1 MELVTKMKQT
11 FSPKPKRET
20 RDRLNIYTISQLFNQ
35 LVNFQQLVK
44 SLRSFIGKGQLIRV
58 DVILDCIG
66 LAIDNMMQSMMY
78 DRHDFELQ
86 FNRIK
91 EELARIHVRCSDIKI
106 KSLYPRLI
114 KMDLVINSPPKELT
128 LLSIQAILESIT
140 NEPLRLI
147 VEKTKGKQTKI
158 KVYSSNMFKID
169 HAVSDVGKDGNKIS
183 GDSYIYENFTNGQTF
198 IAISDGMGN
207 GELAHKESSEA
218 LKILKCLLSF
228 NIPIKTAIQTL
239 QQLKQHS
246 NANERFFSLDICMID
261 RERQRATFYKKGATP
276 TFLVRNHQIELINLA
291 QLPVGVMSDQEVDHV
306 TLSLEEDDVLLMC
319 SDGIVEQYP
328 DIKELEQVI
337 LNQMGKSPKNIA
349 KNILQATVSKHKG
362 KIKDDMMVLV
372 VEYKRQGVA
381 QAQYAS

>member
-169 HAVSDVGKDGNKIS
+169 HAVSYVGKDGNKIS

-218 LKILKCLLSF
+218 LKILKCFLSF

>member
-169 HAVSDVGKDGNKIS
+169 HAVSYVGKDGNKIS

-291 QLPVGVMSDQEVDHV
+291 QLPVGVRSDQEVDHV

>member
-1 MELVTKMKQT
+1 MKQT

-169 HAVSDVGKDGNKIS
+169 HAVSYVGKDGNKIS

-261 RERQRATFYKKGATP
+261 RERQRATFYKKGGTP

>member
-20 RDRLNIYTISQLFNQ
+20 KDRLNIYTISQLFNQ

-44 SLRSFIGKGQLIRV
+44 SLRSFVGKGQLIKV

-66 LAIDNMMQSMMY
+66 LAVDNMMQSMMY

-91 EELARIHVRCSDIKI
+91 EELARIEVRCAEIKI

-128 LLSIQAILESIT
+128 LLSIQAILEGIT

-147 VEKTKGKQTKI
+147 VEKTKGKQTKVR
-158 KVYSSNMFKID
+158 VYSSNLFKID
-169 HAVSDVGKDGNKIS
+169 HAVSYVGKDGNKIS
-183 GDSYIYENFTNGQTF
+183 GDSYIYESFTNGQTF

-228 NIPIKTAIQTL
+228 NIPIKTAIQAL
-239 QQLKQHS
+239 QQLKQHA
-246 NANERFFSLDICMID
+246 NTNERFFSLDVCMID

-276 TFLVRNHQIELINLA
+276 TFLIRNNQIELINLA
-291 QLPVGVMSDQEVDHV
+291 QLPVGVVSDQEVEHV
-306 TLSLEEDDVLLMC
+306 TLNLEEDDVLLMC

-328 DIKELEQVI
+328 KMDELEAVI

-372 VEYKRQGVA
+372 VEYKRQGVV
-381 QAQYAS
+381 QAQSAS

>member
-11 FSPKPKRET
+11 FSPKPKRESK
-20 RDRLNIYTISQLFNQ
+20 DRLNIYTISQLFNQ

-58 DVILDCIG
+58 DVVLDCIG

-91 EELARIHVRCSDIKI
+91 EELERINVRCSDIKI

-128 LLSIQAILESIT
+128 LLSIQAILEGIT

-158 KVYSSNMFKID
+158 KIYSSNQFKID
-169 HAVSDVGKDGNKIS
+169 HAVSYVGKDGNKVS

-246 NANERFFSLDICMID
+246 NANERFFSLDVCMID

-276 TFLVRNHQIELINLA
+276 TFFIRDHQIELINLA
-291 QLPVGVMSDQEVDHV
+291 QLPVGVMSDQDVDHV
-306 TLSLEEDDVLLMC
+306 TLDLQEDDILIMC

-328 DIKELEQVI
+328 DITDLEHMILGQVGI
-337 LNQMGKSPKNIA
+337 PHKHMA
-349 KNILQATVSKHKG
+349 KNILQTTVSKHKG
-362 KIKDDMMVLV
+362 KIRDDMMVLV
-372 VEYKRQGVA
+372 VEYKRQGVS

>member
-1 MELVTKMKQT
+1 MKKT

-20 RDRLNIYTISQLFNQ
+20 RDKLNIYTISQLFNQ

-66 LAIDNMMQSMMY
+66 LAIDSMMQSMMY

-158 KVYSSNMFKID
+158 KVYSSNQFKID
-169 HAVSDVGKDGNKIS
+169 HAVSYVGKDGNKIS

-218 LKILKCLLSF
+218 LKILRCLLGF

-276 TFLVRNHQIELINLA
+276 TFLVRNQRIELINLA

-306 TLSLEEDDVLLMC
+306 TLNLEEDDVLLMF

-328 DIKELEQVI
+328 NVDELEQVI
-337 LNQMGKSPKNIA
+337 LNQMGKSPKTIA

-372 VEYKRQGVA
+372 IEYRRQGVV

>member
-169 HAVSDVGKDGNKIS
+169 HAVSYVGKDGNKIS

>member
-20 RDRLNIYTISQLFNQ
+20 RDRLNIYMISQLFNQ

-169 HAVSDVGKDGNKIS
+169 HAVSYVGKDGNKIS

>member
-11 FSPKPKRET
+11 FSPKPKRESK
-20 RDRLNIYTISQLFNQ
+20 DRLNIYTISQLFNQ

-58 DVILDCIG
+58 DVVLDCIG

-91 EELARIHVRCSDIKI
+91 EELERINVRCSDIKI

-128 LLSIQAILESIT
+128 LLSIQAILEGIT

-158 KVYSSNMFKID
+158 KIYSSNQFKID
-169 HAVSDVGKDGNKIS
+169 HAVSYVGKDGNKVS

-246 NANERFFSLDICMID
+246 NANERFFSLDVCMID

-276 TFLVRNHQIELINLA
+276 TFFIRDHQIELINLA
-291 QLPVGVMSDQEVDHV
+291 QLPVGVMSDQDVDHV
-306 TLSLEEDDVLLMC
+306 TLDLQEDDILIMC

-328 DIKELEQVI
+328 DITDLEHMILGQVGI
-337 LNQMGKSPKNIA
+337 PPKHMA
-349 KNILQATVSKHKG
+349 KNILQTTVSKHKG
-362 KIKDDMMVLV
+362 KIRDDMMVLV
-372 VEYKRQGVA
+372 VEYKRQGVS

>member
-66 LAIDNMMQSMMY
+66 LAIVNMMQSLMY

-114 KMDLVINSPPKELT
+114 KIDLVINSPPKELT

-169 HAVSDVGKDGNKIS
+169 HAVSYVGKDGNKIS

>member
-169 HAVSDVGKDGNKIS
+169 HAVSYVGKDGNKIS

-349 KNILQATVSKHKG
+349 KNILQVTVSKHKG

>member
-169 HAVSDVGKDGNKIS
+169 HAVSYVGKDGNKIS

-337 LNQMGKSPKNIA
+337 LNQMGKSPKNIP

>member
-11 FSPKPKRET
+11 FSPKPKRESK
-20 RDRLNIYTISQLFNQ
+20 DRLNIYTISQLFNQ

-58 DVILDCIG
+58 DVVLDCIG

-91 EELARIHVRCSDIKI
+91 EELERINVRCSDIKI

-128 LLSIQAILESIT
+128 LLSIQAILEGIT

-158 KVYSSNMFKID
+158 KIYSSNQFKID
-169 HAVSDVGKDGNKIS
+169 HAVSYVGKDGNKVS
-183 GDSYIYENFTNGQTF
+183 GDIYIYENFTNGQTF

-246 NANERFFSLDICMID
+246 NANERFFSLDVCMID
-261 RERQRATFYKKGATP
+261 RERQRATFSKKGATP
-276 TFLVRNHQIELINLA
+276 TFFIRDHQIELINLA
-291 QLPVGVMSDQEVDHV
+291 QLPVGVMSDQDVDHV
-306 TLSLEEDDVLLMC
+306 TLDLQEDDILIMC

-328 DIKELEQVI
+328 DITDLEHMILGQVGI
-337 LNQMGKSPKNIA
+337 PPKHMA
-349 KNILQATVSKHKG
+349 KNILQTTVSKHKG
-362 KIKDDMMVLV
+362 KIRDDMMVLV
-372 VEYKRQGVA
+372 VEYKRQGVS

>member
-169 HAVSDVGKDGNKIS
+169 HAVSYVGKDGNKIS

-276 TFLVRNHQIELINLA
+276 TFLVRNQRIELINLA

-306 TLSLEEDDVLLMC
+306 TLNLEEDDVLLMC

-328 DIKELEQVI
+328 NVDELEQVI
-337 LNQMGKSPKNIA
+337 LNQMGKSPKTIA

-372 VEYKRQGVA
+372 IEYRRQGVV

>member
-66 LAIDNMMQSMMY
+66 LAIDNMQSMMY

-169 HAVSDVGKDGNKIS
+169 HAVSYVGKDGNKIS

>member
-169 HAVSDVGKDGNKIS
+169 HAVSYVGKDGNKIS

-276 TFLVRNHQIELINLA
+276 TFLVRTHHIEFITLA
-291 QLPVGVMSDQEVDHV
+291 PLPVGVMSDQEVDHV

>member
-11 FSPKPKRET
+11 FSPKPKRESK
-20 RDRLNIYTISQLFNQ
+20 DRLNIYTISQLFNQ

-58 DVILDCIG
+58 DVVLDCIG

-91 EELARIHVRCSDIKI
+91 EELERINVRCSDIKI

-128 LLSIQAILESIT
+128 LLSTQAILEGIT

-158 KVYSSNMFKID
+158 KIYSSNQFKID
-169 HAVSDVGKDGNKIS
+169 HAVSYVGKDGNKVS

-246 NANERFFSLDICMID
+246 NANERFFSLDVCMID

-276 TFLVRNHQIELINLA
+276 TFFIRDHQIELINLA
-291 QLPVGVMSDQEVDHV
+291 QLPVGVMSDQDVDHV
-306 TLSLEEDDVLLMC
+306 TLDLQEDDILIMC

-328 DIKELEQVI
+328 DITDLEHMILGQVGI
-337 LNQMGKSPKNIA
+337 PPKHMA
-349 KNILQATVSKHKG
+349 KNILQTTVSKHKG
-362 KIKDDMMVLV
+362 KIRDDMMVLV
-372 VEYKRQGVA
+372 VEYKRQGVS

>member
-169 HAVSDVGKDGNKIS
+169 HAVSYVGKDGNKIS

-291 QLPVGVMSDQEVDHV
+291 QLQVGVMSDQEVDHV

>member
-1 MELVTKMKQT
+1 MKQT

-169 HAVSDVGKDGNKIS
+169 HAVSYVGKDGNKIS

-207 GELAHKESSEA
+207 GEIAHKESSEA

>member
-1 MELVTKMKQT
+1 MELVTKMKKT

-20 RDRLNIYTISQLFNQ
+20 RDKLNIYTISQLFNQ

-66 LAIDNMMQSMMY
+66 LAIDSMMQSMMY

-147 VEKTKGKQTKI
+147 VEKAKGKQTKI
-158 KVYSSNMFKID
+158 KVYSSNQFKID
-169 HAVSDVGKDGNKIS
+169 HAVSYVGKDGNKIS

-218 LKILKCLLSF
+218 LKILRCLLGF

-276 TFLVRNHQIELINLA
+276 TFLVRNQRIELINLA

-306 TLSLEEDDVLLMC
+306 TLNLEEDDVLLMF

-328 DIKELEQVI
+328 NVDELEQVI
-337 LNQMGKSPKNIA
+337 LNQMGKSPKTIA

-372 VEYKRQGVA
+372 IEYRRQGVV

>member
-1 MELVTKMKQT
+1 MKQT

-128 LLSIQAILESIT
+128 LLSIQTILESIT

-169 HAVSDVGKDGNKIS
+169 HAVSYVGKDGNKIS

-218 LKILKCLLSF
+218 LKILKCFLSF

>member
-169 HAVSDVGKDGNKIS
+169 HAVSYVGKDGNKIS

-337 LNQMGKSPKNIA
+337 LNQMGKSSKNIA

>member
-1 MELVTKMKQT
+1 MKQT

-114 KMDLVINSPPKELT
+114 KIDLVINSPPKELT

-169 HAVSDVGKDGNKIS
+169 HAVSYVGKDGNKIS

>member
-66 LAIDNMMQSMMY
+66 LAIDNMIQSMMY

-169 HAVSDVGKDGNKIS
+169 HAVSYVGKDGNKIS

>member
-1 MELVTKMKQT
+1 MELVTKMKKT

-20 RDRLNIYTISQLFNQ
+20 RDKLNIYTISQLFNQ

-66 LAIDNMMQSMMY
+66 LAIDSMMQSMMY

-158 KVYSSNMFKID
+158 KVYSSNQFKID
-169 HAVSDVGKDGNKIS
+169 HAVSYVGKDGNKIS
-183 GDSYIYENFTNGQTF
+183 GDSYMYENFTNGQTF

-207 GELAHKESSEA
+207 GELAHQESSEA
-218 LKILKCLLSF
+218 LKILRCLLSF

-276 TFLVRNHQIELINLA
+276 TFLVRNQQIQLINLA

-306 TLSLEEDDVLLMC
+306 TLDLEEDDVLLMC
-319 SDGIVEQYP
+319 SDGIVEQFP
-328 DIKELEQVI
+328 NMDELEQVI
-337 LNQMGKSPKNIA
+337 LNQIGKTPKTIA

-362 KIKDDMMVLV
+362 KIRDDMMVLV
-372 VEYKRQGVA
+372 VEYRRQAVV
-381 QAQYAS
+381 QTQYAS

>member
-1 MELVTKMKQT
+1 MKQT

-169 HAVSDVGKDGNKIS
+169 HAVSYVGKDGNKIS

-276 TFLVRNHQIELINLA
+276 TFLVRNHKIELINLA

>member
-11 FSPKPKRET
+11 FSPKPKRESK
-20 RDRLNIYTISQLFNQ
+20 DRLNIYTISQLFNQ
-35 LVNFQQLVK
+35 LVNFQQLIK

-58 DVILDCIG
+58 DVVLDCIG
-66 LAIDNMMQSMMY
+66 LAIDNMVQSMMY

-91 EELARIHVRCSDIKI
+91 EELERINVRCSDIKI

-128 LLSIQAILESIT
+128 LLSIQAILEGIT

-158 KVYSSNMFKID
+158 KIYSSNLFKID
-169 HAVSDVGKDGNKIS
+169 HAVSYVGKDGNRIS

-218 LKILKCLLSF
+218 LKILKYLLSF
-228 NIPIKTAIQTL
+228 NIQIKTAIQTL

-246 NANERFFSLDICMID
+246 NANERFFSLDVCMID

-276 TFLVRNHQIELINLA
+276 TFFIRNHQIELINLA
-291 QLPVGVMSDQEVDHV
+291 QLPVGVMSDQDVDHV
-306 TLSLEEDDVLLMC
+306 TLDLEEDDILIMC

-328 DIKELEQVI
+328 DINELESMI
-337 LNQMGKSPKNIA
+337 LGQMGTSPKYMA

-372 VEYKRQGVA
+372 VEYKRQGVS

>member
-1 MELVTKMKQT
+1 MELVTKMKKT

-20 RDRLNIYTISQLFNQ
+20 RDKLNIYTISQLFNQ

-66 LAIDNMMQSMMY
+66 LAIDSMMQSMMY

-158 KVYSSNMFKID
+158 KVYSSNQFKID
-169 HAVSDVGKDGNKIS
+169 HAVSYVGKDGNKIS

-218 LKILKCLLSF
+218 LKILRCLLGF
-228 NIPIKTAIQTL
+228 NIPIKKAIQTL

-276 TFLVRNHQIELINLA
+276 TFLVRNQRIELINLA

-306 TLSLEEDDVLLMC
+306 TLNLEEDDVLLMC

-328 DIKELEQVI
+328 NVDELEQVI
-337 LNQMGKSPKNIA
+337 LNQMGKSPKTIA

-372 VEYKRQGVA
+372 IEYRRQGVV

>member
-1 MELVTKMKQT
+1 MELVTKMKKT

-169 HAVSDVGKDGNKIS
+169 HAVSYVGKDGNKIS

>member
-169 HAVSDVGKDGNKIS
+169 HAVSYVGKDGNKIS

-276 TFLVRNHQIELINLA
+276 TFLVRNHRIELINLA

>member
-169 HAVSDVGKDGNKIS
+169 HAVSYVGKDGNKIS

-218 LKILKCLLSF
+218 LKILKSSLSF

>member
-1 MELVTKMKQT
+1 MELVTKMKKT

-20 RDRLNIYTISQLFNQ
+20 RDKLNIYTISQLFNQ

-66 LAIDNMMQSMMY
+66 LAIDSMMQSMMY

-147 VEKTKGKQTKI
+147 VEKTKGKQTKV
-158 KVYSSNMFKID
+158 KVYSSNQFKID
-169 HAVSDVGKDGNKIS
+169 HAVSYVGKDGNKIS

-218 LKILKCLLSF
+218 LKILRCLLGF

-276 TFLVRNHQIELINLA
+276 TFLVRNQQIELINLA

-306 TLSLEEDDVLLMC
+306 TLNLEEDDVLLMC
-319 SDGIVEQYP
+319 SDGIVEQYLNV
-328 DIKELEQVI
+328 DELEQVI
-337 LNQMGKSPKNIA
+337 LNQMGKAPKTIA
-349 KNILQATVSKHKG
+349 KNILQTTVSKHKG

-372 VEYKRQGVA
+372 VEYRRQGVV

>member
-58 DVILDCIG
+58 DVILDFIG
-66 LAIDNMMQSMMY
+66 IANDNMIQKMIYYRQY
-78 DRHDFELQ
+78 IELQ

-169 HAVSDVGKDGNKIS
+169 HAVSYVGKDGNKIS

>member
-11 FSPKPKRET
+11 FSPKPKRGT
-20 RDRLNIYTISQLFNQ
+20 KDKLNIYTISQLFNQ
-35 LVNFQQLVK
+35 LVNLQQLVK

-58 DVILDCIG
+58 DVILDCIA
-66 LAIDNMMQSMMY
+66 LVIDSMMQSMMC
-78 DRHDFELQ
+78 DRHDFEFQ

-91 EELARIHVRCSDIKI
+91 EELARIHVRCADIKI

-128 LLSIQAILESIT
+128 LLSIQAILEGIM

-158 KVYSSNMFKID
+158 KVYSSNLFKID
-169 HAVSDVGKDGNKIS
+169 HAVSYVGKDGNKIS
-183 GDSYIYENFTNGQTF
+183 GDSYMYENFINGQTF

-228 NIPIKTAIQTL
+228 NVSIKTAIQTL

-246 NANERFFSLDICMID
+246 NADERFFSLDICMID

-276 TFLVRNHQIELINLA
+276 TFLVRNEQIELINLA
-291 QLPVGVMSDQEVDHV
+291 QLPVGVMSDQGVDHI
-306 TLSLEEDDVLLMC
+306 TLNLEEDDVLLMC

-328 DIKELEQVI
+328 DMDELKQVM
-337 LNQMGKSPKNIA
+337 LNEMGKPSKTIA
-349 KNILQATVSKHKG
+349 KNILQSTVSKHKG

-372 VEYKRQGVA
+372 IEYKRQGLA
-381 QAQYAS
+381 QAQNVS